1 MAFDSLSERMT
12 KAMRNIAGKGRL
24 TDANMEDMLKE
35 VRLALLEADVNYKV
49 VKDFLNN
56 VRDKARG
63 ADVLNS
69 VQPGD
74 QLVKIVHDELT
85 ALLGE
90 NQEPLHYASSGITTI
105 MMVGL
110 QGTGKTTSAAKIA
123 NYIKKKDS
131 RRVMLIAAD
140 IVRPAAIE
148 QLQTLGRQIDT
159 EVFTEGAETP
169 ALKTVQDGLAHAK
182 EAGYDTVIIDTAG
195 RLHVDE
201 TMMQELKDMEASV
214 HPNEILLTVDAM
226 TGQDIVNVTKSFQE
240 ALPLTG
246 LVATKFDGDSRGG
259 GVLSSKAITGLSIKF
274 VGEGEKIDDLDAFY
288 PERMADR
295 ILGMGDVVSLVEKAQ
310 EKIDVEESNR
320 IAQRMMDGTFTMD
333 DMLSQLDQIRK
344 LGPLTGIMKLMPGF
358 NQYAD
363 LVDDAKAS
371 DSMKH
376 MRAIIQSMTPA
387 ERADPSRMR
396 SSMKRRV
403 AAGSGTSVTE
413 VNKAINSYERM
424 KKLMMSMGRLQ
435 KSGKLNEESLNKM
448 MDNLPEAA
456 KRYRR

>member
-1 MAFDSLSERMT
+1 
-12 KAMRNIAGKGRL
+12 
-24 TDANMEDMLKE
+24 
-35 VRLALLEADVNYKV
+35 
-49 VKDFLNN
+49 
-56 VRDKARG
+56 
-63 ADVLNS
+63 
-69 VQPGD
+69 
-74 QLVKIVHDELT
+74 
-85 ALLGE
+85 
-90 NQEPLHYASSGITTI
+90 
-105 MMVGL
+105 
-110 QGTGKTTSAAKIA
+110 
-123 NYIKKKDS
+123 
-131 RRVMLIAAD
+131 
-140 IVRPAAIE
+140 
-148 QLQTLGRQIDT
+148 
-159 EVFTEGAETP
+159 
-169 ALKTVQDGLAHAK
+169 
-182 EAGYDTVIIDTAG
+182 
-195 RLHVDE
+195 
-201 TMMQELKDMEASV
+201 MEASV

-310 EKIDVEESNR
+310 DKIDVEESNR

-448 MDNLPEAA
+448 MDNLPDAA